1 MMEDV
6 EYKDKIMKNLVTA
19 LCLLITYIEVVMVW
33 GTISIKGPK
42 NCTLSRMNHLQV
54 HVLVSEYILMDD
66 NAKPQ
71 RANIVN

>member
-19 LCLLITYIEVVMVW
+19 LWLFLMTYMEVVMVW
-33 GTISIKGPK
+33 GAISIKGPK

-54 HVLVSEYILMDD
+54 HVLVSE
-66 NAKPQ
+66 
-71 RANIVN
+71 

>member
-33 GTISIKGPK
+33 GAISIKGPK

-71 RANIVN
+71 RANIAN

>member
-33 GTISIKGPK
+33 GAISIKGPK

-54 HVLVSEYILMDD
+54 HVLVSE
-66 NAKPQ
+66 
-71 RANIVN
+71 

>member
-19 LCLLITYIEVVMVW
+19 LWLFLITYMEVW
-33 GTISIKGPK
+33 GAISIKGPK

-54 HVLVSEYILMDD
+54 HVLVSE
-66 NAKPQ
+66 
-71 RANIVN
+71 